1 MNDAGF
7 QYEVALPSGT
17 ADCVVV
23 LLHGSGRD
31 DNDLLAFG
39 RAVFPNA
46 VLYALRGAA
55 RRPGKMV
62 MHFSA
67 ESPTGKSTWMI

>member
-7 QYEVALPSGT
+7 QYELALPSGT

-31 DNDLLAFG
+31 ENDLLAFG

-46 VLYALRGAA
+46 VLYALRGEVPWENSYAFPQKA
-55 RRPGKMV
+55 RPANRRG
-62 MHFSA
+62 
-67 ESPTGKSTWMI
+67 